1 MNNAATITQSDVKAV
16 REMTG
21 LPAFTSEEKA
31 RRAARTYLMHV
42 KVKLVTL
49 STKSG
54 KVVTAWTIQ

>member
-1 MNNAATITQSDVKAV
+1 MSNAATITQSDVKAV

-21 LPAFTSEEKA
+21 LPAFASEEKA
-31 RRAARTYLMHV
+31 RRVARSYLMHV